1 MMQLGEFPTEEE
13 LKTMIAEVDQVKDKD
28 LLIYQL
34 WKCLFQDKNGTIE
47 LDEFLN
53 MMATRLIID
62 DKSFK

>member
-1 MMQLGEFPTEEE
+1 M
-13 LKTMIAEVDQVKDKD
+13 DQVKDKD